1 MEPLQI
7 LLIADDPLA
16 RMGLALLL
24 GAQPDGVVVGQLDSA
39 QLANGLADLDV
50 TPDVVVWDVGW
61 TALEALPVWED
72 LALPVVALVAD
83 GGQTAV
89 IWSSGIRVLL
99 RRELDPDR
107 LWAAIQAAVH
117 GLIVLDPALS
127 DGLVT
132 AVSPLTL
139 ANEELTPREREV
151 LQHLAKGL
159 TNKAIAQNL
168 GVSEH
173 TIKFHVNALMSKL
186 GAQSRTEAVVL
197 ATRQGLI
204 IL

>member
-173 TIKFHVNALMSKL
+173 TIKFHVNALMNKL
-186 GAQSRTEAVVL
+186 NAQSRTEAVVL